1 MASSIHKSPTLRV
14 DNIQQWDWAT
24 HVLSFLRKGI
34 ENGRKGKKQSVDGCV
49 FVLMLI
55 YFHESKSSWLDAPE
69 APGHGG
75 PLDTEEDARPD
86 FLGSNRYNESR
97 SESKDQEEEEIEKT
111 GTKKRK
117 QPQKVVKKESQK
129 KKPVLTDSESISES
143 EKHERVR
150 VSAAERRREA
160 LQLLKE
166 NRAKIRN
173 DKAQKTNVAPDRF
186 DSTEMRNDLSEK
198 LPTVNL
204 GNEPLLQT
212 QMSSTQSV
220 NVPANTSSTTP
231 DPELQIIEVREETR
245 SQPLDIF
252 PIVVSLPSSLKEE
265 LIKDAFTYVPSE
277 SITQEASVNDFL
289 ESQQQPCEEAP
300 ARQSEQEALVDVC
313 PPKLEKQVSEESSP
327 MKTELEPPLNV
338 SPPEEQQQPCQE
350 APVAWQLEE
359 EAHPD
364 FCPLEPE
371 KQAGKGSSPRKM
383 EPEPPL
389 NVAAH
394 SSLWEHD
401 APSFELGI
409 SPPTSQPI
417 PPTSQ
422 PTMT

>member
-1 MASSIHKSPTLRV
+1 
-14 DNIQQWDWAT
+14 
-24 HVLSFLRKGI
+24 
-34 ENGRKGKKQSVDGCV
+34 
-49 FVLMLI
+49 
-55 YFHESKSSWLDAPE
+55 
-69 APGHGG
+69 
-75 PLDTEEDARPD
+75 
-86 FLGSNRYNESR
+86 
-97 SESKDQEEEEIEKT
+97 
-111 GTKKRK
+111 
-117 QPQKVVKKESQK
+117 
-129 KKPVLTDSESISES
+129 
-143 EKHERVR
+143 
-150 VSAAERRREA
+150 
-160 LQLLKE
+160 
-166 NRAKIRN
+166 
-173 DKAQKTNVAPDRF
+173 
-186 DSTEMRNDLSEK
+186 MRNDLSEK

-220 NVPANTSSTTP
+220 NVPANTRKNTLETLVKVFRRKKINQKQS
-231 DPELQIIEVREETR
+231 LQSPPV
-245 SQPLDIF
+245 F

-277 SITQEASVNDFL
+277 SITQEASVNDSFL

-327 MKTELEPPLNV
+327 IKTELEPPLNV